1 MQDLHS
7 SQIGLEA
14 ELEYRRRL
22 LASLRRASPV
32 VPQPR
37 TRLRGRLAEIL
48 AHLALHLDGSAIG
61 EVEAQHTPSAG
72 HGHGRPA

>member
-22 LASLRRASPV
+22 LTSLRRESPAE
-32 VPQPR
+32 PHPR
-37 TRLRGRLAEIL
+37 PSLRAAVAAGL
-48 AHLALHLDGSAIG
+48 AHLALHLDGRSIG
-61 EVEAQHTPSAG
+61 TVAAEHTQAG
-72 HGHGRPA
+72 HQGHRGAA